1 MQMDCN
7 SVLSDY
13 EQLLTPPDPT
23 CGDNT
28 NTNVFSWTPD
38 ENTPNTVYYQ
48 VNNVCVCVC
57 VCV

>member
-48 VNNVCVCVC
+48 VNNVCVCV
-57 VCV
+57 